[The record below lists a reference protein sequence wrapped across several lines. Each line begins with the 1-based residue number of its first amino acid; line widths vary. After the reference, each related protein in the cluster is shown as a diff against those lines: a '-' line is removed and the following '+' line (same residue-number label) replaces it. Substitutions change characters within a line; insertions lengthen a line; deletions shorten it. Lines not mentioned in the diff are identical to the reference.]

1 MLSDKITIEPFHP
14 KYRDAFRELN
24 VEWIST
30 NFVVEPKDEEQLN
43 NPEACIREGGHII
56 FAVRN
61 GEAIG
66 TCALYKVSDTEFE
79 LAKMA
84 VRPDCRGLGLGD
96 LLMVSAQQWA
106 RISGAETM
114 MLLSNTVLEPAIALY
129 IKHGFQVANLGPHPD
144 YERSN
149 IEMRKKLIGD

>member
-1 MLSDKITIEPFHP
+1 MSQSIAIEPFHP

-24 VEWIST
+24 LEWIRT
-30 NFVVEPKDEEQLN
+30 YFVVEPKDVEQTN
-43 NPEACIREGGHII
+43 NPEACITEGGHIL
-56 FAVRN
+56 FAVRD

-66 TCALYKVSDTEFE
+66 TCALYKVSDSEFE

-96 LLMVSAQQWA
+96 LLMISAQQWA
-106 RISGAETM
+106 RIAGAETM
-114 MLLSNTVLEPAIALY
+114 MLLSNTILEPAIALY
-129 IKHGFQVANLGPHPD
+129 IKHGFQIVNLGPHPD

-149 IEMRKKLIGD
+149 IEMRKRLVPD